1 MATATSAKP
10 SLVPAIL
17 ALIVLI
23 IFGYVLF
30 MDLEPSKNRQHD
42 VNPPIEIIDEPP
54 PLTIITEPDPLLQ
67 KEQEAD
73 AFVSQLAVETTEPV
87 TVAERDDQFVRHDSI
102 ITLSNDSADE
112 SATISLAIKD
122 IVQDETM
129 ADNALFYVHR
139 VTPEDVQGLWG
150 IVQAGLINKFR
161 QGLRIEGIAQN
172 KDVLQAVIPANADE
186 RLPSGLSSF
195 LGKILADKVT
205 SSYVYNFKTKT
216 MGRDSNLVYPG
227 QQVIVIHFSPEELKQ
242 IYQFFSDQRNQDA
255 ETFAID

>member
-1 MATATSAKP
+1 MATATPAKP

-17 ALIVLI
+17 ALIVLM
-23 IFGYVLF
+23 IFGYILF
-30 MDLEPSKNRQHD
+30 MDLEPSKSRQHD

-54 PLTIITEPDPLLQ
+54 PLTVITEPDDILQ

-73 AFVSQLAVETTEPV
+73 AFVSQLAVATSEPV
-87 TVAERDDQFVRHDSI
+87 KVDEHKDQFVRHDSV
-102 ITLSNDSADE
+102 ITLSDGTTDEPAD
-112 SATISLAIKD
+112 ISLAIKD
-122 IVQDETM
+122 IVQDDNM
-129 ADNALFYVHR
+129 ADNALFYIHR

-172 KDVLQAVIPANADE
+172 KDMLQAVIPANADE

-195 LGKILADKVT
+195 LGKILSDKVD
-205 SSYVYNFKTKT
+205 SSYIYNFQTKA
-216 MGRDSNLVYPG
+216 MGRDSNLIHPG
-227 QQVIVIHFSPEELKQ
+227 QQLIVIHFSPEELKQ